1 MWSCPVC
8 KRKFNKEDQ
17 RHTCSTK
24 DVGELFINRS
34 DELILLYD
42 ALASVI
48 GNWDNV
54 EIRAATHSVV
64 FSVGRAFLVLK
75 PMKDQ
80 LDLKIYLNEE
90 LESELFFKVNKY
102 YGRFQC
108 QIRLQNEWQMTDE
121 FLDLVGLSYNEALQE
136 PKFAYRRKRRK
147 RRLP

>member
-34 DELILLYD
+34 DELVLLYD

-108 QIRLQNEWQMTDE
+108 QIRLQNEWQITED
-121 FLDLVGLSYNEALQE
+121 FLGLVGLSYNEALQE